1 MDKQKIPTTERE
13 LERVEKFEVRLGY
26 RLGQF
31 LGQSS
36 LVSDARINRWLE
48 SVGHESFETAVESPF
63 IKNCWLAQKAM
74 NEGLVI
80 ASEKNRF
87 FCPLVSQ
94 QKIQYLS
101 RGWPPVNI
109 VANKNHDRT
118 TGRIQS
124 AILVDLQKQGF
135 QKISAAM
142 NISDRINPEPIR

>member
-1 MDKQKIPTTERE
+1 MP
-13 LERVEKFEVRLGY
+13 FGHGH
-26 RLGQF
+26 GQF
-31 LGQSS
+31 FGQPCSFKG
-36 LVSDARINRWLE
+36 VRINRRLKP
-48 SVGHESFETAVESPF
+48 VGHKSFETAGESPF

-80 ASEKNRF
+80 ASQKNRF
-87 FCPLVSQ
+87 FYPLVSQ

-118 TGRIQS
+118 TGRVPS